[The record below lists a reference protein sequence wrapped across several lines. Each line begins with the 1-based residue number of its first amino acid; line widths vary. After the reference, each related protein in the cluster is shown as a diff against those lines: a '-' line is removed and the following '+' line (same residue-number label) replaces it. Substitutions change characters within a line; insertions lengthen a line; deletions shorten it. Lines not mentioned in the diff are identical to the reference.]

1 MSKEMNKKTSLT
13 KLEKENLGN
22 VNGGYT
28 IEVFNDGTV
37 EVCGIIRPG
46 HEASALRRIGNIPPL
61 NASIAVRFNNLFQA
75 ALWAS
80 RHLLPHNPPPPT
92 PPIRPIPINPNNPN

>member
-28 IEVFNDGTV
+28 IEVLEDGTV
-37 EVCGIIRPG
+37 EVRGIVRRG
-46 HEASALRRIGNIPPL
+46 HGDSYMRRTGSIPPL
-61 NASIAVRFNNLFQA
+61 NYPVSVTFNSLSDA
-75 ALWAS
+75 TLWAN
-80 RHLLPHNPPPPT
+80 RHMLPNPQQEPEA
-92 PPIRPIPINPNNPN
+92 